1 MDEHDDMLVFQLQLC
16 LACQG
21 HGLKIIASHLI
32 PIQLKLE
39 DSLYTTNSSL
49 FVKLAFK
56 ISLHLIR
63 RLAPSHKRQFATLRR
78 MCRPPLPCG
87 AGLHPPFL
95 TTALSSFSV
104 ASHPIVELL
113 GAFSDFRTLLT
124 WTPLGK
130 NNPHRLVNFQLPPCR
145 TMTTTEATWISNNSV
160 RHSLKLGPWLP
171 TLSARNREK
180 NARTSSLRLLQ
191 IQKQQPWFKMMCLEE
206 QSSGDLSSVCSS
218 YSSLSIKGNGSD
230 VDNADPS
237 QAEETLEKEQ
247 YEYDKAL
254 NADRTYLKFKKRL
267 DAYPEQCYRY
277 SYGGR
282 PILAAADKM
291 NPGSCDLCGRPRQF
305 EMQLMLPL
313 LYFLQEALG
322 DQRKIVGKWDWMT
335 LIIYTCSESCC
346 EGIEQAKSNT
356 KSWIVAEE
364 AVVAQ
369 CEEPM
374 AVQLGVGEVIS

>member
-1 MDEHDDMLVFQLQLC
+1 MDTSRQKQPASVGELPIATVSDDDDDVSDMD
-16 LACQG
+16 
-21 HGLKIIASHLI
+21 
-32 PIQLKLE
+32 LE
-39 DSLYTTNSSL
+39 
-49 FVKLAFK
+49 
-56 ISLHLIR
+56 
-63 RLAPSHKRQFATLRR
+63 Q
-78 MCRPPLPCG
+78 
-87 AGLHPPFL
+87 
-95 TTALSSFSV
+95 
-104 ASHPIVELL
+104 
-113 GAFSDFRTLLT
+113 
-124 WTPLGK
+124 LGK
-130 NNPHRLVNFQLPPCR
+130 ALFEAGTLASNTKCKKPRKKCQNKLPSSSPNPK
-145 TMTTTEATWISNNSV
+145 TTTMVQNDVPVVPCFYIYA
-160 RHSLKLGPWLP
+160 
-171 TLSARNREK
+171 
-180 NARTSSLRLLQ
+180 Q
-191 IQKQQPWFKMMCLEE
+191 EE

-346 EGIEQAKSNT
+346 EGIEQAKSNN
-356 KSWIVAEE
+356 KAPFVENFHNILSSSIGLRSGIEKIAAEST
-364 AVVAQ
+364 
-369 CEEPM
+369 
-374 AVQLGVGEVIS
+374 LLKREVI